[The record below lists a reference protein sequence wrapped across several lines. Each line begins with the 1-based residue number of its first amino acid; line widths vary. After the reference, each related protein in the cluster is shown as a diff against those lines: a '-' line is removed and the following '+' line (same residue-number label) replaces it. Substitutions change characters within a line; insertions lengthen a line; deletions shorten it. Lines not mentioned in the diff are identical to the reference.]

1 MSSTHKHA
9 ATVPG
14 LNFINHHAMADN
26 VAFLKAQLLAQVP
39 AGKRATVEGFV
50 NLLVDKIAEKENLVV
65 AKEQTIQQAT
75 ARAEHVEQEL
85 LDSRGALL
93 LQLKK
98 LHGRGVLE
106 ALEARHGKSHAET
119 RTAFW
124 SRVLFNGIGGGHR
137 RLLER
142 LAFNHPQDADRD
154 AYHYA
159 LGLEHQGN
167 EADMRTL
174 CGKYA
179 GILHALYQRLSN
191 EVHLNVQ
198 HTVGI
203 PANDQDCYA
212 IVAICVEYGVG
223 YTIV

>member
-1 MSSTHKHA
+1 
-9 ATVPG
+9 
-14 LNFINHHAMADN
+14 MAGN

-39 AGKRATVEGFV
+39 AGNRATVEGFVNLLVDKIAEKENLV

-191 EVHLNVQ
+191 EIHLNVQ